1 MKKLFTFIMILL
13 LVFGFT
19 GCSIIPNKTNVK
31 KNQVV
36 TPVREKKNKDE
47 EKEVEEKEEK
57 EWSKNITH
65 EEEQIENGKLVL
77 FAENKNDI
85 AVNLFVTVEFY
96 EKDELKVTDKE
107 SLYGVGAKN
116 KIAVSIYDTPDTY
129 DSYKVSIEAKDEKS
143 YKCYT
148 DKLEV
153 IDSEED
159 DKVVIQAT
167 NKSEAIIDYV
177 SISVVYYK
185 DGKAV
190 GLSTGFDSTIK
201 PDKTANFN
209 IYPAYTKDYE
219 YVEYDTYKVF
229 INQVYS
235 YTFDY

>member
-13 LVFGFT
+13 LVFVFT

-47 EKEVEEKEEK
+47 EKEVEEKEET
-57 EWSKNITH
+57 ELSKNITH

-153 IDSEED
+153 IDSVED
-159 DKVVIQAT
+159 DKVVKVEDDTIYALKKGST
-167 NKSEAIIDYV
+167 TITLYLNSDVI
-177 SISVVYYK
+177 K
-185 DGKAV
+185 D
-190 GLSTGFDSTIK
+190 
-201 PDKTANFN
+201 FN
-209 IYPAYTKDYE
+209 ILSE
-219 YVEYDTYKVF
+219 IF
-229 INQVYS
+229 IKTCKQMDLKKSKN
-235 YTFDY
+235 